1 MADKN
6 HVQTKEVLADIRA
19 GMTDG
24 DLRDKYRLTAKG
36 LAGLLHRLMDS
47 GAITIGELVCRSGS
61 NEEEEFSGCTT
72 AEFRML
78 GRDEIDFPLVICD
91 AENSDFTGL
100 VKDISDDGIRI
111 GGLETEV
118 DEIRT
123 FSLRADELFQV
134 EPILFE
140 AKCRWVFKEGLLQVP
155 VAGFVV
161 TKMMEGSLKDLR
173 DIMAR
178 LSLEERKAFKKRF

>member
-1 MADKN
+1 MADKK
-6 HVQTKEVLADIRA
+6 HVKTKEVLTDVRA

-24 DLRDKYRLTAKG
+24 ELRDKYKLTARG
-36 LAGLLHRLMDS
+36 LAGLFHRLLES
-47 GAITIGELVCRSGS
+47 GAISLGELLCRSGPH
-61 NEEEEFSGCTT
+61 EEEEFTGCTT

-78 GRDEIDFPLVICD
+78 GREEIDFPLLIHD
-91 AENSDFTGL
+91 AVNPDIIGL
-100 VKDISDDGIRI
+100 VQDISDDGIRI
-111 GGLETEV
+111 SGVETEV

-140 AKCRWVFKEGLLQVP
+140 AKCRWVFKKGLPQVP
-155 VAGFVV
+155 LAGFAV
-161 TKMMEGSLKDLR
+161 TKLMEGSLKDLR
-173 DIMAR
+173 NIMAA

>member
-1 MADKN
+1 
-6 HVQTKEVLADIRA
+6 
-19 GMTDG
+19 
-24 DLRDKYRLTAKG
+24 
-36 LAGLLHRLMDS
+36 MDS

-72 AEFRML
+72 AEFRMQ
-78 GRDEIDFPLVICD
+78 RDEIDFPLVICD
-91 AENSDFTGL
+91 AENSDITGL

-140 AKCRWVFKEGLLQVP
+140 AKCRWVFKRDYNKYLS
-155 VAGFVV
+155 GFVV
-161 TKMMEGSLKDLR
+161 TKMMERPQGPEGHHGR
-173 DIMAR
+173 E